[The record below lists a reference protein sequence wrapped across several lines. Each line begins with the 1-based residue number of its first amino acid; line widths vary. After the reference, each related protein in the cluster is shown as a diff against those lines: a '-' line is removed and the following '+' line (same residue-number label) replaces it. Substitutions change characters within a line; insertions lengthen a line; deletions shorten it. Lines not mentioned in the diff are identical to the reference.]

1 MPNAIDIFSDRIRI
15 LQGLTKE
22 YPERNEL
29 ERLVTHLAKTIKSRN
44 LKNPTDKGLKEAH
57 YEWQQRVAAAWQ
69 LYKSSG
75 GKGDSLASFYLNN
88 KELF

>member
-44 LKNPTDKGLKEAH
+44 LKNPTDKEAH
-57 YEWQQRVAAAWQ
+57 YEWRQKVADAWQ
-69 LYKSSG
+69 LYKLSG